1 MAKIKVFEI
10 ESYTDKKT
18 KEVSRRFIDQLTY
31 IKHKDY
37 FDYNKPIIGASHI
50 LRTNGKWEKWNGNG
64 WTECEE
70 CVIVKKLK
78 DLNKQEL

>member
-10 ESYTDKKT
+10 DSYTDKKT

-31 IKHKDY
+31 IKYKDY

-50 LRTNGKWEKWNGNG
+50 LRTNGKWEVWNGSG
-64 WTECEE
+64 WSECEE
-70 CVIVKKLK
+70 CIIVKKLK